1 MEAHRLNAREPIGGT
16 CGEKFMYELFILS
29 KLLHRPMHGYLIQ
42 SILNFA
48 VGPTRRI
55 SWGTL
60 YPLIKRLE
68 ENGYIV
74 AVDADEEDPRGKKR
88 YRTTESGRARFIEL
102 MNDPGEHNAAT
113 ADLFRIKVGCF
124 GHVDREVRLRIL
136 ADYRSQL
143 TEILSHSTSM
153 TKRIEEESGLPPDE
167 KRFALLALSH
177 QETVAESELKWLDST
192 LTELTVP
199 MKSAKVTQQRSRAK

>member
-1 MEAHRLNAREPIGGT
+1 
-16 CGEKFMYELFILS
+16 MYELFILS

-42 SILNFA
+42 TILNFA

-74 AVDADEEDPRGKKR
+74 AIDADDDDPRGKKR
-88 YRTTESGRARFIEL
+88 YRTTEAGRTRFIEL

-113 ADLFRIKVGCF
+113 AELFRIKIGCF

-136 ADYRSQL
+136 ADYRNQL
-143 TEILSHSTSM
+143 TEILSYSTAM
-153 TKRIEEESGLPPDE
+153 TKRIEEESGLPCDE
-167 KRFALLALSH
+167 KRFALLGLDH
-177 QETVAESELKWLDST
+177 QKTVADAELRWVDST
-192 LTELTVP
+192 QTELAIP

>member
-1 MEAHRLNAREPIGGT
+1 
-16 CGEKFMYELFILS
+16 MYELFILS

-42 SILNFA
+42 TILNFA

-74 AVDADEEDPRGKKR
+74 AIDADDDPRGKKR
-88 YRTTESGRARFIEL
+88 YRTTEAGRVRFIEL

-136 ADYRSQL
+136 AGYRTQL
-143 TEILSHSTSM
+143 AEILSHSASM
-153 TKRIEEESGLPPDE
+153 TKRIEEESGLPCDE
-167 KRFALLALSH
+167 KRFALLGLDH
-177 QETVAESELKWLDST
+177 QKTVAESELKWVEST
-192 LTELTVP
+192 LTDLTLTEASG
-199 MKSAKVTQQRSRAK
+199 KAAKRSRMK